1 MRRGIELLVN
11 VEVEC
16 FAEAEERDIVGLR
29 EAIQDA
35 VHPVL
40 IGKNWM
46 HRSVSLT
53 FGLRYKDGEIPTRLK
68 RITTADAW
76 MAETGAYAMALR
88 TRVGEE
94 NYKSIT
100 ATMDEFA
107 KQVIQ
112 HADCS
117 DD

>member
-1 MRRGIELLVN
+1 MDRGHELLVN
-11 VEVEC
+11 IEVEF

-35 VHPVL
+35 VQPVL

-46 HRSVSLT
+46 HRHVSLT
-53 FGLRYKDGEIPTRLK
+53 FGLRHKDAEIPTRLR

-76 MAETGAYAMALR
+76 MAETGDYAIELR
-88 TRVGEE
+88 AKVGEE

-112 HADCS
+112 EADCAGL
-117 DD
+117 